1 GTWIVDEEDDMEQ
14 AIVSAVTDDTSEAKV
29 TVHGVPD
36 EPGIAARLFG
46 ALADRSINLDMIVQN
61 TAAGGLA
68 DISFTVAKVDL
79 ERTTAVCDEVSH
91 SLGASKVTSDDGIGR
106 VSLVGAGMKS
116 HPGVTARMFK
126 TLADAGI
133 NIEMISTSS
142 IRISCVIRA
151 ELVEDAVRRL
161 HDAFE
166 LGVAP

>member
-1 GTWIVDEEDDMEQ
+1 MEQ
-14 AIVSAVTDDTSEAKV
+14 PLITAVTHTIQEARISL
-29 TVHGVPD
+29 TGVPD
-36 EPGIAARLFG
+36 TPGAAAHIFD
-46 ALADRSINLDMIVQN
+46 ALAQRNVNVDMIVQN
-61 TAAGGLA
+61 TSADGRT
-68 DISFTVAKVDL
+68 DISFTVLRDDL
-79 ERTTAVCDEVSH
+79 RKTIDVCDEASP
-91 SLGASKVTSDDGIGR
+91 SLGATRVSSDDGIGR

-116 HPGVTARMFK
+116 HPGVTARMFR